1 MKPSI
6 LYQGVLVA
14 VASSATIALLTQAWT
29 WIAAVQFA
37 PDTLLLSALMTLL
50 AAIMMTLI
58 IRTDHSMKLRLD
70 LLFRMG
76 YQAPFVQEIRED
88 EEEKELFIASVLRK
102 LKDLS
107 ELNHAYRDE
116 RLCSYYIG
124 CLAFLANEKRANVP
138 WKRFRDELVKY
149 FADEITKGKIA
160 PHVIEDHYKG
170 RWSDLIEAA
179 ERARVRR
186 KRGVAFARL
195 RKVGA
200 KD

>member
-14 VASSATIALLTQAWT
+14 VASSATIALLTKAWT

-37 PDTLLLSALMTLL
+37 PDTLLLAALMAVL

-88 EEEKELFIASVLRK
+88 EEEKETLHCF
-102 LKDLS
+102 
-107 ELNHAYRDE
+107 
-116 RLCSYYIG
+116 G
-124 CLAFLANEKRANVP
+124 
-138 WKRFRDELVKY
+138 
-149 FADEITKGKIA
+149 A
-160 PHVIEDHYKG
+160 PQ
-170 RWSDLIEAA
+170 A
-179 ERARVRR
+179 
-186 KRGVAFARL
+186 
-195 RKVGA
+195 
-200 KD
+200 